1 MAIVST
7 VSLENRVQGRTFV
20 MKIRIRLLTGLLLA
34 STALTAGCAMP
45 IWSPNPDI
53 RARQLIYQSESLRH
67 IPEIWER
74 IWGLD
79 LPDLAT
85 PYRVHGGVI

>member
-1 MAIVST
+1 
-7 VSLENRVQGRTFV
+7 
-20 MKIRIRLLTGLLLA
+20 MKLRLRLMVGLLLA
-34 STALTAGCAMP
+34 SSALSAGCALP
-45 IWSPNPDI
+45 IWSPNPET
-53 RARQLIYQSESLRH
+53 RARQLIFQSESLRH

-79 LPDLAT
+79 LPDVAT

>member
-1 MAIVST
+1 
-7 VSLENRVQGRTFV
+7 
-20 MKIRIRLLTGLLLA
+20 MKLRKRLLTCLLLVG
-34 STALTAGCAMP
+34 TTINLGCALP
-45 IWSPNPDI
+45 IWHPEPNI
-53 RARQLIYQSESLRH
+53 RARQLIYASESLRH

-74 IWGLD
+74 IWGLE

>member
-1 MAIVST
+1 MKLRLRLMA
-7 VSLENRVQGRTFV
+7 
-20 MKIRIRLLTGLLLA
+20 GLLLA
-34 STALTAGCAMP
+34 SSALFAGCAMP
-45 IWSPNPDI
+45 IWSPNPEM
-53 RARQLIYQSESLRH
+53 RARQLIFQSESLRH

-79 LPDLAT
+79 LPDVAT